1 MSLYV
6 LSSKYYEDNTKDY
19 GDCIVVIN
27 NGSAL
32 IYDCGSETHA
42 KEAIKLLDE
51 NNISKADCVLSHND
65 DDHYDGFPYLID
77 NDRVNKFF
85 TVDAKKHKETILN
98 ELNDGRRKKNS
109 VGNRID
115 EIYDNIKELSDKI
128 SIYDIYSYSS
138 SLPSFVKFI
147 GPIKDYFV
155 QTAAKGINDGES
167 DNFDKTTF
175 TNASSIQI
183 EVNLSGTKIL
193 LTGDCAINAI
203 PNNVNFEKYDYIQ
216 IPHHGNEEAADDL
229 IDRVGRNN
237 DIAYLISDNKGNA
250 NGGSDNLMTTKLYK
264 TIKAKNTR
272 DDIITIP
279 NGSTTKN
286 SYIPRA
292 TMGI

>member
-32 IYDCGSETHA
+32 IYDCGSEAHA
-42 KEAIKLLDE
+42 KEVIKLLNK
-51 NNISKADCVLSHND
+51 NNIAKADCILSHND
-65 DDHYDGFPYLID
+65 DDHYDGFSYLID
-77 NDRVNKFF
+77 NDKVNKFF
-85 TVDAKKHKETILN
+85 TVDVKKHKEAVLK
-98 ELNDGRRKKNS
+98 ELNDGRRNKNS

-115 EIYDNIKELSDKI
+115 EIYDNIKELSSKI
-128 SIYDIYSYSS
+128 NIYDIYSNSLL
-138 SLPSFVKFI
+138 LPSFVKFI
-147 GPIKDYFV
+147 GPTKNYFV

-167 DNFDKTTF
+167 DNFDKTSF
-175 TNASSIQI
+175 TNASSIQVEI
-183 EVNLSGTKIL
+183 DLSGTKVL

-203 PNNVNFEKYDYIQ
+203 PSNVYLGKYDYIQ

-229 IDRVGRNN
+229 IERVGKNN

-264 TIKAKNTR
+264 TIKAKNTK
-272 DDIITIP
+272 DDTITIP

-292 TMGI
+292 TMGL